1 VSAAKDLSPRSRSAL
16 TLGALVLLLVGG
28 LAWGW
33 TALTA
38 PLPRISEEVCV
49 ETEVAAGTK
58 IYPDQV
64 LVSVLNA
71 GNRNGLA
78 GRTMQEFIDAGFGEG
93 TRGNA
98 PRGTDVIRAQ
108 IWTSTPQ
115 HPAVRLVRSRL
126 GDAKVIKRRTS
137 EPGVLVVV
145 GDKFDHLVPGRKTTV
160 AAGDVT
166 ICSPPIV

>member
-1 VSAAKDLSPRSRSAL
+1 VSPESDLSPRGRSAL
-16 TLGALVLLLVGG
+16 TLSMLVLLLLGG
-28 LAWGW
+28 AVWGW
-33 TALTA
+33 TALTS

-49 ETEVAAGTK
+49 ETEVAAGSK

-93 TRGNA
+93 TRANA
-98 PRGTDVIRAQ
+98 PRGTEVIRAQ

-126 GDAKVIKRRTS
+126 GEAKVIKRTTTQ
-137 EPGVLVVV
+137 PGVVVVV
-145 GDKFDHLVPGRKTTV
+145 GDKFDNLVPGRKTTV
-160 AAGDVT
+160 AAGDIT
-166 ICSPPIV
+166 ICSPPVV